1 VTVSRKV
8 GAIIGTAVGVAAAGT
23 AIAVG
28 VSRRKAHH
36 PADPHAAHPH
46 AVPLGSLRPD
56 RTYPVI
62 TDDGIEL
69 AVEEVDPADGGK
81 PDLTVVF
88 VHGFALSRRSWHF
101 QRRALAQLTE
111 PRVRQVLY
119 DHRSH
124 GESGRANEASS
135 TIDQL
140 GLDLGEVIDKAG
152 IEGPT
157 ILVGHSMGGM
167 TIMALAEQRPELFT
181 TQVCGVALIGTSAG
195 EVGKSGLPRP
205 LLSKHN
211 PLTKQIGRLAEWQPG
226 MVELVRA
233 AGGRVTRRAV
243 RTFAFGSKDVD
254 PPLVDFLLE
263 LLNDTPVRVLAD
275 FVNTLGTH
283 NRYAAL
289 AGLKHAHVLVISG
302 DADRMTSFRHAE
314 RIAIELPDA
323 ELVRIP
329 GGGHMVIFE
338 QPELI
343 NDHLVLLLQQC
354 AHGAGGGGRKW
365 WRR

>member
-8 GAIIGTAVGVAAAGT
+8 GALIGGAIGVGIAGT

-28 VSRRKAHH
+28 VAVSRKRHDD
-36 PADPHAAHPH
+36 ADDPYAGE
-46 AVPLGSLRPD
+46 PLGTLRPD

-69 AVEEVDPADGGK
+69 AVEEVDPAAGGK
-81 PDLTVVF
+81 PEITVVF

-101 QRRALAQLTE
+101 QRLALSRLTE

-124 GESGRANEASS
+124 GESGRATEASS

-140 GLDLGEVIDKAG
+140 ALDLGEVIDKAG

-157 ILVGHSMGGM
+157 VLVGHSMGGM
-167 TIMALAEQRPELFT
+167 TIMALAELRPELFAG
-181 TQVCGVALIGTSAG
+181 QVCGVALIGTSAG

-205 LLSKHN
+205 LLSRYN
-211 PLTKQIGRLAEWQPG
+211 PVTRNIGRLADWQPG
-226 MVELVRA
+226 MVEMVRA
-233 AGGRVTRRAV
+233 AGGQLTRRAV
-243 RTFAFGSKDVD
+243 RSLAFGSKDV
-254 PPLVDFLLE
+254 PSSLVSFLLE
-263 LLNDTPVRVLAD
+263 LLNATPTRVLAD
-275 FVNTLGTH
+275 FIDTLGTH

-289 AGLKHAHVLVISG
+289 AGLKHTHVLVLSG
-302 DADRMTSFRHAE
+302 DADRMTPFSHAE

-323 ELVRIP
+323 ELVPVP
-329 GGGHMVIFE
+329 GGGHMVMWE
-338 QPELI
+338 QQQLVD
-343 NDHLVLLLQQC
+343 DHLVLLLQQC
-354 AHGAGGGGRKW
+354 AYGQDGGRRKW